1 MAILPEP
8 INERIQWFE
17 QRINSWLA
25 APAAVGLSAAQCTAL
40 KNAIVAARVAY
51 DAAQLA
57 RIASKN
63 ATIGQKTAVTTMTD
77 LGSDSLRFIK
87 AFAEAAANPDAVYQ
101 AASVPPPAPPT
112 PPGPPVPPTDV
123 TADPNADGTVTIK
136 WKGSTAY
143 QTFFTVWRRV
153 GNSTQWLQIGSV
165 ATKSFVDASV
175 PPGSPTVTYALRAQR
190 NTQVSAPSDEAI
202 VNFGGGQ
209 LMAA

>member
-1 MAILPEP
+1 LRAK
-8 INERIQWFE
+8 
-17 QRINSWLA
+17 LA
-25 APAAVGLSAAQCTAL
+25 ACEGRSLL
-40 KNAIVAARVAY
+40 KARVAT
-51 DAAQLA
+51 LGHA
-57 RIASKN
+57 RAGGASRTN
-63 ATIGQKTAVTTMTD
+63 
-77 LGSDSLRFIK
+77 
-87 AFAEAAANPDAVYQ
+87 
-101 AASVPPPAPPT
+101 

-136 WKGSTAY
+136 WKGSTPY
-143 QTFFTVWRRV
+143 QTFFTVRRRV

-190 NTQVSAPSDEAI
+190 NTHVSASSDEAI